1 MKQHLAFGS
10 LLYNLSMTIPV
21 LATKLYT
28 PPPPP
33 FVIARPRLNDRLNE
47 GLTAGRKLTLIS
59 APAGFGKSTLVSAWL
74 SGCGRT
80 AAWLSLD
87 EKDNDPVRFLLYL
100 ISALQKIAPGI
111 GRELM
116 ETVQSPQPPPVELM
130 LAALLNEIEA
140 VPDDLILVLDDYH
153 VVDSQTVDEALTFL
167 IEHQPPQMHIVIMT
181 REDPALPIPRLR
193 ARNQLIELRA
203 ANLRFTPAEATEFLY
218 QVMGL
223 SLSVEQVAALAART
237 EGWIAGLQLAA
248 LSMQGNE
255 DVAGFIRAFAGD
267 HGYIVDYLVEE
278 VLQRQSEP
286 MRSFLLQTS
295 ILNRLSG
302 PLCDTVTGQPG
313 GGVPRLEA
321 LQRGNF
327 FLIPLDD
334 RRQWYRYHHLFAD
347 VLRLHLL
354 AEQPEQVPELHRRAS
369 EWYEQHVLVADAIH
383 HALAAEAF
391 ERAAGLIQRAMPE
404 MQRSRQEATLLG
416 WFQALPDGLFHNR
429 PVLNV
434 HYAGTLL
441 QSGQLHGVEA
451 RLRSVERWLD
461 AVPADKHEQPIFV
474 EEADFRHLPA
484 LLTMYQAG
492 LAQVQGDV
500 ANTIQYAQQVL
511 ERAGADD
518 DFLRG
523 AASALLGLAFWTN
536 GELELAHQTYTEGM
550 AYLQQVGFISDVIGG
565 AVTLADIRMAQGRL
579 REAMNSYERGLQL
592 ATKGDGHILRGAA
605 DMHVGLSQLYF
616 ECNDLESARQHLLK
630 SKELGELNA
639 LRKNPSRWRVAMARI
654 REAEGDLDG
663 ALELLAEAERL
674 YEGDFSPNVR
684 PIAAC
689 KVRLWLALGRL
700 DAALAWVQER
710 KLSAEEPVTYLRE
723 FELITLARVLLA
735 RYQVEQGDNRIVEAM
750 GLLERLLKA
759 AEAGERMGSVIEIL
773 VLQAVAYRVRGDMPA
788 ALCPLE
794 RALKAAEPEGYVR
807 LFLDEGASMKQLL
820 QEAAARGIM
829 PGYVE
834 KIMGNKQASREPVAP
849 ATSPLLEPLS
859 QRELEIL
866 RLFKT
871 ELSGPEIADELV
883 IALST
888 VRTHTKGIYSKLN
901 VNSRRTA
908 VKRAIELGLI

>member
-1 MKQHLAFGS
+1 
-10 LLYNLSMTIPV
+10 
-21 LATKLYT
+21 
-28 PPPPP
+28 
-33 FVIARPRLNDRLNE
+33 
-47 GLTAGRKLTLIS
+47 LTLIS
-59 APAGFGKSTLVSAWL
+59 APAGFGKSTLVSEWL
-74 SGCGRT
+74 SGCGRP

-87 EKDNDPVRFLLYL
+87 ENDNDPVRFLRYL
-100 ISALQKIAPGI
+100 ISALQKIAPSI
-111 GRELM
+111 GVELL

-130 LAALLNEIEA
+130 LAALLNEIAA

-153 VVDSQTVDEALTFL
+153 VVDSKAVDEVLTFL
-167 IEHQPPQMHIVIMT
+167 VEYQPPQMHIVITT

-203 ANLRFTPAEATEFLY
+203 VQLRFTPAEAAEFLN

-223 SLSVEQVAALAART
+223 SLSVEQVAALASRT

-248 LSMQGNE
+248 LSMKGNE
-255 DVAGFIRAFAGD
+255 DVAGFIQAFAGD

-278 VLQRQSEP
+278 VLQRQTEP

-313 GGVPRLEA
+313 GGAARLEA

-354 AEQPEQVPELHRRAS
+354 ADQPDQVPGLHRRAS
-369 EWYEQHVLVADAIH
+369 EWYEQNGSVADAIH

-391 ERAAGLIQRAMPE
+391 ERAADLIERAMPE

-416 WFQALPDGLFHNR
+416 WFQALPEELFHGR

-441 QSGQLHGVEA
+441 QSGQLNGVEA
-451 RLRSVERWLD
+451 RLRDAERWLD
-461 AVPADKHEQPIFV
+461 RPVEGQERPIFV
-474 EEADFRHLPA
+474 DEEGFRRLPA
-484 LLTMYQAG
+484 LVTMYHAG
-492 LAQVQGDV
+492 IAQVLGDV
-500 ANTIQYAQQVL
+500 ANTIQYAQRLL
-511 ERAGADD
+511 ELAGEDD
-518 DFLRG
+518 YFLRG

-536 GELELAHQTYTEGM
+536 GDLERAYQTYAEGM
-550 AYLQQVGFISDVIGG
+550 ACLQRVGFISDVIGG
-565 AVTLADIRMAQGRL
+565 GITLADIRITQGRL
-579 REAMNSYERGLQL
+579 REAMSIYERGLQL
-592 ATKGDGHILRGAA
+592 ATKEGKHVLRGTA
-605 DMHVGLSQLYF
+605 DMHVGLSELYY
-616 ECNDLESARQHLLK
+616 ERNDLDSARQHLLK
-630 SKELGELNA
+630 CRELGELNG
-639 LRKNPSRWRVAMARI
+639 LRKNPHRWRVALARI
-654 REAEGDLDG
+654 REAEGELDV
-663 ALELLAEAERL
+663 ALELLDEAERL

-684 PIAAC
+684 PVAAL
-689 KVRLWLALGRL
+689 KVRVWIAQGRL
-700 DAALAWVQER
+700 DEALAWVRER

-723 FELITLARVLLA
+723 FELLTLARVLLA
-735 RYQVEQGDNRIVEAM
+735 RYQVERGDNAIVEAM
-750 GLLERLLKA
+750 GLLGCLLKA
-759 AEAGERMGSVIEIL
+759 AEAGGRMGSVIETL
-773 VLQAVAYRVRGDMPA
+773 ALQAVVYQARGDMPA
-788 ALCPLE
+788 ALSPLE
-794 RALKAAEPEGYVR
+794 RALKAAEPEGYAR
-807 LFLDEGASMKQLL
+807 LFLEEGVRMVELL
-820 QEAAARGIM
+820 EEAAGRGIM
-829 PGYVE
+829 PGYVK
-834 KIMGNKQASREPVAP
+834 KILGDKQAIREPAAP
-849 ATSPLLEPLS
+849 TPTPSPLTEPLS